1 MIRQIF
7 CIVLLCL
14 PGFTALVGWGTS
26 SDNADSGFYTTRL
39 VNNYLAYFIN
49 KSPFIR
55 QGEIIS
61 GEYKDVTKQS
71 VRKSRPLNH
80 ASFRR
85 IISNKSMKYRIE
97 PSLVSALITVESNW
111 DHKAVSRRGAKGLM
125 QLMPSTAKDM
135 NVNNPFNPE
144 ENIEGGMRYL
154 RYLLDKFDGDIA
166 LALAA
171 YNAGPGMIQKYKGM
185 PPITETKEYVERI
198 LSIYNNKRLAY
209 NESNPHI

>member
-7 CIVLLCL
+7 CIVLLCF
-14 PGFTALVGWGTS
+14 PGFVALVGWGTS
-26 SDNADSGFYTTRL
+26 SDNVNSGFYM
-39 VNNYLAYFIN
+39 
-49 KSPFIR
+49 
-55 QGEIIS
+55 S
-61 GEYKDVTKQS
+61 GENKDVYKQT

-85 IISNKSMKYRIE
+85 IISSKSMKYKIE
-97 PSLVSALITVESNW
+97 PSLVSALIKVESNW
-111 DHKAVSRRGAKGLM
+111 DHKAVSQRGAKGLM

-171 YNAGPGMIQKYKGM
+171 YNAGPGKIQKYKGM
-185 PPITETKEYVERI
+185 PPIIETKQYVERI

-209 NESNPHI
+209 NEPSPQI